1 MEWILAIL
9 GASILVSLLL
19 WAAGRI
25 ATAVENIN
33 R

>member
-1 MEWILAIL
+1 MEWVLAIS

-25 ATAVENIN
+25 VTAVEDIN